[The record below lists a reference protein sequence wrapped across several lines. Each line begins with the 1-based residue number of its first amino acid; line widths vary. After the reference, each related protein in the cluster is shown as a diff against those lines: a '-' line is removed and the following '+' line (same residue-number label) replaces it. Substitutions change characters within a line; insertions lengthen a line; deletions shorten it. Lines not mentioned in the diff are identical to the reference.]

1 MTTITN
7 TRETFDRQLQKL
19 KDDLLVLG
27 SMVEQAALDAVKA
40 LKNRDPKTAQRIY
53 ESDRWIN
60 EKHLQI
66 ENDCVMLIATQQ
78 PMARDVRFLASA
90 LEVSTEL
97 ERMGDYAKGIARIYL
112 MIQDDLFT
120 HPMKE
125 IPQMAEIATRMLH
138 RALGAFVN
146 NDLGAANS
154 IPHEDD
160 EVDELYI
167 QFHHQLIEAMIQKP
181 DIIDRANYL
190 LWVAHNLERMADR
203 VTNICERT
211 IYVNTGVLKEIASSD
226 DETLVGL
233 RKNV

>member
-1 MTTITN
+1 MTMITN
-7 TRETFDRQLQKL
+7 TRETFDRQLRKL
-19 KDDLLVLG
+19 KDDLLVMG
-27 SMVEQAALDAVKA
+27 SMVEQATLDATKA
-40 LKNRDPKTAQRIY
+40 LKSRDSKAAQRIY
-53 ESDRWIN
+53 EDDQWIN

-112 MIQDDLFT
+112 LIQDDPFT
-120 HPMKE
+120 HSVAE
-125 IPQMAEIATRMLH
+125 ISQMAEVATGMLH
-138 RALGAFVN
+138 KALGAFVN
-146 NDLGAANS
+146 NDLDAANT

-160 EVDELYI
+160 VVDELYN
-167 QFHHQLIEAMIQKP
+167 QYHHQLIEKMIEKP
-181 DIIDRANYL
+181 EIIDRANYL
-190 LWVAHNLERMADR
+190 LWAAHNLERFADR

-211 IYVNTGVLKEIASSD
+211 IYVNTGVLKEIAGSD

-233 RKNV
+233 RKNA

>member
-7 TRETFDRQLQKL
+7 TRETLDRQLRKL
-19 KDDLLVLG
+19 KEDILMLG
-27 SMVEQAALDAVKA
+27 SMVETATLDAAKA
-40 LKNRDPKTAQRIY
+40 LKTRDTKSAQRIY
-53 ESDRWIN
+53 ENDQWIN

-97 ERMGDYAKGIARIYL
+97 ERMGDYAKGIARIHL
-112 MIQDDLFT
+112 LIKDDPFT
-120 HPMKE
+120 HPMTE
-125 IPQMAEIATRMLH
+125 ITQMAETSTTMLH

-146 NDLGAANS
+146 NDLAAARE

-160 EVDELYI
+160 VVDELYN
-167 QFHHQLIEAMIQKP
+167 QFHHQLIEKMIENP
-181 DIIDRANYL
+181 AIIDRANYL
-190 LWVAHNLERMADR
+190 LWAAHNLERLADR

-211 IYVNTGVLKEIASSD
+211 IYVNTGVLKEIGSSD
-226 DETLVGL
+226 DETLTKL
-233 RKNV
+233 R

>member
-7 TRETFDRQLQKL
+7 TRETLDRQLREL
-19 KDDLLVLG
+19 KDDLLMMG
-27 SMVEQAALDAVKA
+27 SMVEQATLSATKA
-40 LKNRDPKTAQRIY
+40 LKTRDAKTAQRIY
-53 ESDRWIN
+53 DEDRWIN

-66 ENDCVMLIATQQ
+66 ENDVVMLIATQQ

-112 MIQDDLFT
+112 MIKDNPLD
-120 HPMKE
+120 HPLAE
-125 IPQMAEIATRMLH
+125 ISQMAETATGMLH
-138 RALGAFVN
+138 KALSAFVN
-146 NDLGAANS
+146 NDLEAARA

-160 EVDELYI
+160 VVDDLYT
-167 QFHHQLIEAMIQKP
+167 QFHRHVIEKMIATP

-190 LWVAHNLERMADR
+190 LWAAHNLERFADR

-211 IYVNTGVLKEIASSD
+211 IYVNTGILREIASSD

-233 RKNV
+233 K